1 MPLEEV
7 QNSAHALFHRSVEVA
22 LVGTVVFAE
31 IPSYDASVAGCA
43 SYDVRFHRR
52 EPVAIVGAEKYDP
65 WGVYHGVTVISLL
78 WVPFVQMVELLCG
91 GGRQTA
97 VNC

>member
-1 MPLEEV
+1 MRIKQEEYEN
-7 QNSAHALFHRSVEVA
+7 QLLHQTTFLDDRK
-22 LVGTVVFAE
+22 VGYG
-31 IPSYDASVAGCA
+31 PNDASVAGCA

-78 WVPFVQMVELLCG
+78 WVPFVQKVELLSG